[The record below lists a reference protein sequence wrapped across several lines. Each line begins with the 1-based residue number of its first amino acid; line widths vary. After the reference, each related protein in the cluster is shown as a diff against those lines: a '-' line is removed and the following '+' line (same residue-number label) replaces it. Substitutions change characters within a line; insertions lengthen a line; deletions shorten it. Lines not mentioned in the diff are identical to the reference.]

1 MNIIKRLLL
10 IVALTVFCSVAAF
23 AQSDKEDKKIK
34 KPNPPVVIVNLD
46 KKDDK
51 KKPKE
56 EKKKPGTFLS
66 RILKEFN

>member
-10 IVALTVFCSVAAF
+10 ILGLTMFCSFAAF
-23 AQSDKEDKKIK
+23 AQSEKGDKKIK

-51 KKPKE
+51 KKKE
-56 EKKKPGTFLS
+56 EKKKPNSYFLKLI
-66 RILKEFN
+66 RKF

>member
-10 IVALTVFCSVAAF
+10 IMGLMVLCSVAAF
-23 AQSDKEDKKIK
+23 AQTGKGDKKIK

-46 KKDDK
+46 KKDDR

-66 RILKEFN
+66 RILKEFS